1 LTLYNFNL
9 VHKLVIA
16 GLGTVTLTTLAV
28 GVTINFLGFPG
39 LSAAGIVS
47 ALATIGSILGLGM
60 FAGVVTINACGVIV
74 GSVVG
79 GVFVSKFC
87 L

>member
-1 LTLYNFNL
+1 MVETLVL
-9 VHKLVIA
+9 V
-16 GLGTVTLTTLAV
+16 GLGTVAITTLAV

-39 LSAAGIVS
+39 LSAAGIAS
-47 ALATIGSILGLGM
+47 ALAVIGSSAVGMGM
-60 FAGVVTINACGVIV
+60 FAGVVTIAICGVVV

-87 L
+87 F

>member
-1 LTLYNFNL
+1 MVETLVL
-9 VHKLVIA
+9 A
-16 GLGTVTLTTLAV
+16 GLGTVAFTTLAV

-47 ALATIGSILGLGM
+47 ALAVIGSFVGMGM
-60 FAGVVTINACGVIV
+60 FAGVVTIAICGVVV

-87 L
+87 F

>member
-1 LTLYNFNL
+1 MVETLVL
-9 VHKLVIA
+9 A
-16 GLGTVTLTTLAV
+16 GLGTVAFTTLAV

-47 ALATIGSILGLGM
+47 ALAVIGSFAGMGM
-60 FAGVVTINACGVIV
+60 FAGVVTIAICGVVV

-87 L
+87 F

>member
-1 LTLYNFNL
+1 MVETI
-9 VHKLVIA
+9 VIA
-16 GLGTVTLTTLAV
+16 GLGAVTFTTLAV
-28 GVTINFLGFPG
+28 GAAINFLGVPG

-47 ALATIGSILGLGM
+47 ALAAIGSVVGMGM
-60 FAGVVTINACGVIV
+60 FAGVVTIAVCGVVV
-74 GSVVG
+74 GTVVG